1 MRQHYKNLIDKLL
14 TLPDKVQAINQA
26 IAQETDQKAKSELI
40 KIKNKYF
47 NKGAK
52 K

>member
-14 TLPDKVQAINQA
+14 TMPDKAEAIAEAINQ
-26 IAQETDQKAKSELI
+26 EKDQQAKNELI

-47 NKGAK
+47 K
-52 K
+52 

>member
-14 TLPDKVQAINQA
+14 TSPDKLQAIARA
-26 IAQETDQKAKSELI
+26 IAQEADPTAKNDLI

-47 NKGAK
+47 K
-52 K
+52 

>member
-14 TLPDKVQAINQA
+14 TVPNKAQAIEQA
-26 IAQETDQKAKSELI
+26 IEQEQDQQARSELI

-47 NKGAK
+47 K
-52 K
+52 

>member
-14 TLPDKVQAINQA
+14 TLPDKAQA
-26 IAQETDQKAKSELI
+26 IAEAINQETDQKAKSELI

-47 NKGAK
+47 KS
-52 K
+52 

>member
-14 TLPDKVQAINQA
+14 TQSDKRQAVAEA
-26 IAQETDQKAKSELI
+26 IAEEQDQQARLELI

-47 NKGAK
+47 K
-52 K
+52 

>member
-14 TLPDKVQAINQA
+14 TMPDKRQA
-26 IAQETDQKAKSELI
+26 IAEAIAEEQDQQAKNELI

-47 NKGAK
+47 K
-52 K
+52 